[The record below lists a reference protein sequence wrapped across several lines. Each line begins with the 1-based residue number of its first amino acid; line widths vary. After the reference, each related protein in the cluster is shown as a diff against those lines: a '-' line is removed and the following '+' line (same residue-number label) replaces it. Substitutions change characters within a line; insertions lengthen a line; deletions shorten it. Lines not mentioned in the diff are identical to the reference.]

1 MSNISEIQI
10 LSNCPVCKSISRENA
25 EEIIQN
31 NRLRINEFKKGD
43 SIARQGDTCKHLYIL
58 ARGEVTTEMITENGG
73 LLTIEK
79 IKAVK
84 PLASAFLFAEK
95 NLFPVDV
102 IALEDSVVMTISK
115 DDVIMLFQRDPRFL
129 QSYLAYNSDKTQFL
143 TNKLQMVTIRTI
155 RGKLAGYLLEQLMK
169 CHSISPSINTFYTD
183 KNQTE
188 LAKYFG
194 VTRPA
199 LARILSEFQQEGM
212 IRSERNKI
220 TVLNKTALQNQLG

>member
-1 MSNISEIQI
+1 MSNISVLQY
-10 LSNCPVCKSISRENA
+10 LQNCPVCKSISRENA
-25 EEIIQN
+25 EEIILN
-31 NRLRINEFKKGD
+31 NRFRITEYKKGD
-43 SIARQGDTCKHLYIL
+43 TIARQGDICRHLYIL
-58 ARGEVTTEMITENGG
+58 VKGEVTTEMITENGG
-73 LLTIEK
+73 LLTIENM
-79 IKAVK
+79 KAVK

-95 NLFPVDV
+95 NQFPVDV
-102 IALEDSVVMTISK
+102 IALEDCTLMTIPK
-115 DDVIMLFQRDPRFL
+115 DDVIQLFLKDPKFL

-143 TNKLQMVTIRTI
+143 SNKLQMVTIRTI
-155 RGKLAGYLLEQLMK
+155 RGKLAGYLLDQLMK

-199 LARILSEFQQEGM
+199 LARILSEFQQEGI
-212 IRSERNKI
+212 IRSDRNKI